1 MFFSDKSLKFTPKQK
16 EAMQLLN
23 IEDTDSLLSYY
34 PFRYEILEVKPFS
47 EWKIK
52 DKVTVEGQLVS
63 AVKSWR
69 FGRNKTGS
77 KFEIMAQD
85 QIFSVTIYNRPW
97 ADKQLKMYSTVTI
110 QGVYMCTT
118 TCTYIY
124 IIY

>member
-1 MFFSDKSLKFTPKQK
+1 MFFNDKSLKFTPKQK

-63 AVKSWR
+63 EVKSWR
-69 FGRNKTGS
+69 F
-77 KFEIMAQD
+77 
-85 QIFSVTIYNRPW
+85 
-97 ADKQLKMYSTVTI
+97 
-110 QGVYMCTT
+110 
-118 TCTYIY
+118 
-124 IIY
+124 